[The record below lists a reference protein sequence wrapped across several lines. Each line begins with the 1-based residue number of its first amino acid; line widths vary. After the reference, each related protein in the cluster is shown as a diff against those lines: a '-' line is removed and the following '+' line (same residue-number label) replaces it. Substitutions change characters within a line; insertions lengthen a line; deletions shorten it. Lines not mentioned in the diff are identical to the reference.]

1 MLTVIANSIYHFDM
15 RKSDAIEFFGGAQQL
30 ANVLGLKSRQAIYA
44 WPEEVP
50 ELYQY
55 KLAHLTA
62 GKLPLSDHLQERP
75 Q

>member
-1 MLTVIANSIYHFDM
+1 MQ
-15 RKSDAIEFFGGAQQL
+15 KSEAIEHFGGATKL
-30 ANVLGLKSRQAIYA
+30 ANALGLKSRQAIYA

-55 KLAHLTA
+55 KLYHLTR
-62 GKLPLSDHLQERP
+62 GKLPLSPGLKARP

>member
-1 MLTVIANSIYHFDM
+1 MQKTE
-15 RKSDAIEFFGGAQQL
+15 AIRYFGSAAKL
-30 ANVLGLKSRQAIYA
+30 AHELGLKSRQAIYA

-55 KLAHLTA
+55 KLHHLSGGQLALSPHLESAAGTA
-62 GKLPLSDHLQERP
+62 RP

>member
-1 MLTVIANSIYHFDM
+1 MQKT
-15 RKSDAIEFFGGAQQL
+15 DAIRHFGGAQKL
-30 ANVLGLKSRQAIYA
+30 AAALGLKSRQAIYA

-55 KLAHLTA
+55 KLYHLSD
-62 GKLPLSDHLQERP
+62 GKLPLSPELEKGRP

>member
-1 MLTVIANSIYHFDM
+1 MQKT
-15 RKSDAIEFFGGAQQL
+15 DAIRHFGGAQKL
-30 ANVLGLKSRQAIYA
+30 ATALGLKSRQAIYA

-55 KLAHLTA
+55 KLFHLSN
-62 GKLPLSDHLQERP
+62 GELRLSRNLMSRGRP